1 MKSSFSQWAFKQLP
15 IVAKMATVLGL
26 SVAAAN
32 LVACHQVGE
41 MIGNVFDTSALSQP
55 VEEPKIE
62 QKPLIMQPTK
72 ELLSDY
78 NWVLVKAQ
86 KQGADIHTLA
96 SVIEKGEGK
105 LSFYDD
111 ELGYS
116 VGCNGHSAPYQLSGD
131 KLTMGVVIATQK
143 ACPQD
148 LDDVESKF
156 AERFNQSQLSVV
168 VDADN
173 RQATLT
179 QTQGVEVLTWHGT
192 MTHEARY
199 GEPVVL
205 FWEITPNLVDCVN
218 RQGKST
224 SCLKVRN
231 VNYDEQGVKV
241 GSGAWRTFHGTIHGY
256 EHKTDQKTIVRLN
269 AYNNPDSNEN
279 PLYVFDMAVEVE
291 LIDVQ

>member
-116 VGCNGHSAPYQLSGD
+116 VGCNSLSAPYQLTGD
-131 KLTMGVVIATQK
+131 KLSIGTVITTQML
-143 ACPQD
+143 CSPE
-148 LDDVESKF
+148 LDEVERHFDK
-156 AERFNQSQLSVV
+156 RFKNAQLSMTA
-168 VDADN
+168 DADKN
-173 RQATLT
+173 QATLV
-179 QTQGVEVLTWHGT
+179 QVNGAEVLTWQGT

-205 FWEITPNLVDCVN
+205 FWEIAPQTVDCVN